1 MGLRT
6 MTTDLATYPETVGA
20 SFSRP
25 DPVRSRVKYEQ
36 PLTNYEKQ
44 HPFVFEE
51 TPAKTFRIPL
61 PEFKLPTFAFKAPS
75 ADVNQVSD
83 TDRPRRPHPGDVFY
97 WITCLGGVC
106 LLLLAATR

>member
-1 MGLRT
+1 
-6 MTTDLATYPETVGA
+6 MTTDLATTAETLGA

-25 DPVRSRVKYEQ
+25 DPVRSRVKFEQ

-51 TPAKTFRIPL
+51 TPAKTFRIPR
-61 PEFKLPTFAFKAPS
+61 PTLKFPRIAPKS
-75 ADVNQVSD
+75 PASETNSMPD

-97 WITCLGGVC
+97 WVTCLGGVC
-106 LLLLAATR
+106 LLLLASTR